1 MPASIAGW
9 PANSPLLDEHMKIAR
24 YALVLVTVLAGCND
38 NRPAGVET
46 AKPAAATSTASA
58 AAPAGEARPF
68 VNGTAVT
75 DGDFAAPGVTMTV
88 TPNPYNG
95 CDFPHGQA
103 VVDVGFDA
111 RPAGIKHAQIWV
123 QGRGGKQNLWG
134 QAPGYKAAQPTGKW
148 MVDGMKL
155 LLVDM
160 DGGKLVAATTVRAA
174 PCR

>member
-1 MPASIAGW
+1 
-9 PANSPLLDEHMKIAR
+9 MKIAPL
-24 YALVLVTVLAGCND
+24 AIAAAILLAGCND
-38 NRPAGVET
+38 NRPASVET
-46 AKPAAATSTASA
+46 SSTATKPAAATA
-58 AAPAGEARPF
+58 AAPAGEPRAF

-75 DGDFAAPGVTMTV
+75 DPDFAAAGVTLSV

-103 VVDVGFDA
+103 VLDVGFDA

-134 QAPGYKAAQPTGKW
+134 QAPGFSAPHPTGKW

-160 DGGKLVAATTVRAA
+160 DGGKLVAATTVHAA

>member
-1 MPASIAGW
+1 
-9 PANSPLLDEHMKIAR
+9 MKIAPL
-24 YALVLVTVLAGCND
+24 AIAAAILLAGCND
-38 NRPAGVET
+38 NRPASVET
-46 AKPAAATSTASA
+46 SPTAAKPAAAAAGAPVGEPRAFAS
-58 AAPAGEARPF
+58 
-68 VNGTAVT
+68 GTAVT
-75 DGDFAAPGVTMTV
+75 DPDFAATGVTLSV

-123 QGRGGKQNLWG
+123 QGRGGKQQLWG
-134 QAPGYKAAQPTGKW
+134 QAPGFKAAQPTGKW
-148 MVDGMKL
+148 MTDGMKL

-160 DGGKLVAATTVRAA
+160 DAGKLVAATTVHAA